1 MAETTKVVAKKRDRA
16 GKGGARS
23 SRRDGLIPAVI
34 YGDKQPPLS
43 IAVEPKS
50 IERELHK
57 EGFFNHQ
64 LKIDVEGTDYAVLP
78 RDVQVDPVTD
88 KPLHLDFLR
97 VGPDSIITVQV
108 PVHFKNEG
116 QAPGIKRGG
125 VLNVVLHEITVR
137 TKPASIPEYF
147 EVDLT
152 GLEIGHSI
160 HLSTLA
166 VPEGVRVVSRDK
178 NATVASIAAPT
189 VVREAAAA
197 AAAEAAAAAAAP
209 ASAEGA
215 AAPACGRTL
224 RHRVQRRR
232 QVRLRQRVRG
242 GTGGRRQGPGS
253 GQEVSGRRE
262 PPSVRC
268 FCWSGSAI
276 PGRAMRGT
284 GTMSD
289 SWRRTRS
296 SAAVSSRRGARAST
310 ARWRKAISAASARS
324 S

>member
-1 MAETTKVVAKKRDRA
+1 MGTPGGHAESEREKQQTLGEVEMAETSKVVAKKRDRA

-34 YGDKQPPLS
+34 YGDKQAPLM

-64 LKIDVEGTDYAVLP
+64 HKIDVEGQGYDVLP

-97 VGPDSIITVQV
+97 IGPDSIISCEV
-108 PVHFKNEG
+108 PVHSKNEG
-116 QAPGIKRGG
+116 ASPGTTRGG

-160 HLSTLA
+160 HLSTLT
-166 VPEGVRVVSRDK
+166 VPEGVRV
-178 NATVASIAAPT
+178 
-189 VVREAAAA
+189 
-197 AAAEAAAAAAAP
+197 
-209 ASAEGA
+209 
-215 AAPACGRTL
+215 GRQARL
-224 RHRVQRRR
+224 RRRVQHPRR
-232 QVRLRQRVRG
+232 VRLRRQA
-242 GTGGRRQGPGS
+242 RRLRQPAARPRLRPRS
-253 GQEVSGRRE
+253 KRRASS
-262 PPSVRC
+262 PYVRC

-276 PGRAMRGT
+276 PGHAMRGT
-284 GTMSD
+284 GTTLD
-289 SWRRTRS
+289 SWRWTRS
-296 SAAVSSRRGARAST
+296 SAAVSSRRGVRVSP
-310 ARWRKAISAASARS
+310 ARWPKAISAASAR
-324 S
+324 